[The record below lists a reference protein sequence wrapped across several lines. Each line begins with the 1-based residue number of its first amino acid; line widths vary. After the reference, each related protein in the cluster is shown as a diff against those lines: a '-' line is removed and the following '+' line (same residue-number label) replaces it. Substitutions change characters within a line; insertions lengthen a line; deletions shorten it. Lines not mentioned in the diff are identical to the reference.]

1 MFRRV
6 IHCRGEG
13 VIALGMHRTL
23 AHPGVARY
31 AVLMRSLRIDPARG
45 VLRWCGIACA
55 LMLAGCMGA
64 AHTQASTASRGAAD
78 VDRDGGL
85 PVPFDL
91 QEGVERATMLGEN
104 LFFLEVA
111 TQRAQNALAERI
123 GSPEAHG
130 IGHYL
135 ALVGDDAEGR
145 SDGSAQV
152 LFFTAGDVPR
162 LAYRVTVPSDSRRPA
177 IVAEQAPPGIVHEPL
192 MTLLSARQLALEA
205 VPAATGAS
213 AGGQALNTVLMPQR
227 DGQIVVYV
235 LAAAHQPNMAV
246 LGPHYR
252 VEVAEDGAAVEN
264 VTALSRAEVELPTRD
279 RAGQR
284 LAALNVTEGD
294 VDHPTETHVFASC
307 LANVPIIVTTGR
319 GRWKV
324 RATGIDYLG
333 PR

>member
-1 MFRRV
+1 
-6 IHCRGEG
+6 
-13 VIALGMHRTL
+13 
-23 AHPGVARY
+23 
-31 AVLMRSLRIDPARG
+31 
-45 VLRWCGIACA
+45 
-55 LMLAGCMGA
+55 MLAGCMGA
-64 AHTQASTASRGAAD
+64 RHTQAPTAPIIA
-78 VDRDGGL
+78 VDDDPEGGL

-111 TQRAQNALAERI
+111 TQRAQSALAERI
-123 GSPEAHG
+123 GPPDQHG

-135 ALVGDDAEGR
+135 ALVGDDDEGR
-145 SDGSAQV
+145 SDGSVQV
-152 LFFTAGDVPR
+152 LFFTAGEVPR
-162 LAYRVTVPSDSRRPA
+162 LAYRVTVPEDARRAPS
-177 IVAEQAPPGIVHEPL
+177 VVEQMPFGVVHEPL
-192 MTLLSARQLALEA
+192 MTLLNARQLALEA
-205 VPAATGAS
+205 VPRSVAPSSGAARSVGAGS
-213 AGGQALNTVLMPQR
+213 AALPTAGDEGQALNTVLMPQR

-235 LAAAHQPNMAV
+235 LAATHQPNMAV

-307 LANVPIIVTTGR
+307 VANVPIIVTTGR

>member
-1 MFRRV
+1 
-6 IHCRGEG
+6 
-13 VIALGMHRTL
+13 
-23 AHPGVARY
+23 
-31 AVLMRSLRIDPARG
+31 
-45 VLRWCGIACA
+45 
-55 LMLAGCMGA
+55 MGA
-64 AHTQASTASRGAAD
+64 THTQAPAASSGVAD
-78 VDRDGGL
+78 EDRDGSL

-104 LFFLEVA
+104 LFFLDVA
-111 TQRAQNALAERI
+111 TQRAQDALAERI
-123 GSPEAHG
+123 GPPDQHG

-135 ALVGDDAEGR
+135 ALVGDESDAH
-145 SDGSAQV
+145 SAGSVQV
-152 LFFTAGDVPR
+152 LFFTAGDVPQ
-162 LAYRVTVPSDSRRPA
+162 LAYRVLVPADTRRPP
-177 IVAEQAPPGIVHEPL
+177 VVTEQTPLGVVHEPL

-205 VPAATGAS
+205 VPHGVSTK
-213 AGGQALNTVLMPQR
+213 GQGLNTVLMPQR

-235 LAAAHQPNMAV
+235 LAATRQPNMAV

-264 VTALSRAEVELPTRD
+264 VTALSRAESELPTRD

-284 LAALNVTEGD
+284 LAALNVTDGD
-294 VDHPTETHVFASC
+294 ADHPTETHVFASC

>member
-1 MFRRV
+1 
-6 IHCRGEG
+6 
-13 VIALGMHRTL
+13 
-23 AHPGVARY
+23 
-31 AVLMRSLRIDPARG
+31 
-45 VLRWCGIACA
+45 
-55 LMLAGCMGA
+55 MLAGCMGA
-64 AHTQASTASRGAAD
+64 EHTQAPKAPVAAAD
-78 VDRDGGL
+78 EDREGGL

-111 TQRAQNALAERI
+111 TQRAQSALAERI
-123 GSPEAHG
+123 GPPDQHG

-135 ALVGDDAEGR
+135 ALVGDGDEERA
-145 SDGSAQV
+145 DGAVQV
-152 LFFTAGDVPR
+152 LFFTADEVPR
-162 LAYRVTVPSDSRRPA
+162 LAYRVTVSADGRRAPS
-177 IVAEQAPPGIVHEPL
+177 VAEQTPPGVVHEPL
-192 MTLLSARQLALEA
+192 MTLLNARQLALEA
-205 VPAATGAS
+205 VPRYVAPNHDDA
-213 AGGQALNTVLMPQR
+213 QVLNTVLMPQR

-235 LAAAHQPNMAV
+235 LAATHQPNTAV

-264 VTALSRAEVELPTRD
+264 VTALSRTEVELPTRD

-284 LAALNVTEGD
+284 LASLNVTEGD